1 MHCPTVTVSGLTPS
15 SFDGEGNYV
24 AGDYDTAYYNNTDIG
39 IASVVLTGNLEKG
52 YYGTKVVTFKTLAK
66 PFNTKDYSV
75 MVKGSFDGKTY
86 TATTDEEYSHS
97 FNRLINYI
105 WKRCKVISNEGSD
118 DVRLTEG
125 VDYTVSY
132 KNNNKVG
139 TATVSIAGKNL
150 LKGSLKDAGSFE
162 IIAKNLRI

>member
-86 TATTDEEYSHS
+86 TATTDEEYK
-97 FNRLINYI
+97 NL
-105 WKRCKVISNEGSD
+105 VIPSTGSSITFGNV
-118 DVRLTEG
+118 VRL
-125 VDYTVSY
+125 SAM
-132 KNNNKVG
+132 KVQMMSDLQK
-139 TATVSIAGKNL
+139 AL
-150 LKGSLKDAGSFE
+150 
-162 IIAKNLRI
+162 IIP